1 MIRQIGREA
10 SRVGVHD
17 RRRCCPLNG
26 CAGAVPRNL
35 REYRVQASGGMS
47 AKGRKG
53 ASKPGA
59 KRLIC
64 TTSPSFASPR
74 CYDGTHRGDVNDR
87 AALVAAHQRNRRLG
101 TEDVA
106 HQVDVE
112 DLAREVVEHG

>member
-59 KRLIC
+59 KRLTY
-64 TTSPSFASPR
+64 TTSRSLDPTLDPNVR
-74 CYDGTHRGDVNDR
+74 VR
-87 AALVAAHQRNRRLG
+87 AKTRQ
-101 TEDVA
+101 D
-106 HQVDVE
+106 
-112 DLAREVVEHG
+112 